1 MIDSRIKIVLGILC
15 LFVSCQ
21 SFGYEINGNNVI
33 QTPNGGTRIELSN
46 PMPLNSSN
54 NIGSA
59 MPEILPAKILPNG
72 NPLQR
77 KIPHIGWEIIS
88 NQNNLNL
95 SPYLSNLVVN
105 IDKNLHHKENSPAG
119 QMKVSVKILRNGT
132 LSDIKL
138 VESSYNKEYEN
149 KIIKVLETVQGEPL
163 RESGFKP
170 VEISLLFTT
179 YENKKPSNIVEPDFG
194 PYMRELQRS
203 IKANWN
209 PPIDN
214 RTKRVTVLFKIE
226 KSGSLAN
233 CSVFQSSGNKVADKA
248 AIDAVYKT
256 APFRPLPQDFSGNS
270 IDIQFTFDY
279 NVFGA
284 SRDIYKYSR

>member
-1 MIDSRIKIVLGILC
+1 MIDLRIKIVLGILC
-15 LFVSCQ
+15 LFVGCQ

-46 PMPLNSSN
+46 PMPLSSGN

-59 MPEILPAKILPNG
+59 MPEFLPQK
-72 NPLQR
+72 
-77 KIPHIGWEIIS
+77 S
-88 NQNNLNL
+88 
-95 SPYLSNLVVN
+95 
-105 IDKNLHHKENSPAG
+105 
-119 QMKVSVKILRNGT
+119 
-132 LSDIKL
+132 
-138 VESSYNKEYEN
+138 
-149 KIIKVLETVQGEPL
+149 
-163 RESGFKP
+163 
-170 VEISLLFTT
+170 
-179 YENKKPSNIVEPDFG
+179 SNIVEPDFG

-209 PPIDN
+209 PPIDY

-233 CSVFQSSGNKVADKA
+233 CSVFQSSGNKAADKA

-256 APFRPLPQDFSGNS
+256 APFRPLPQEFSGNS